1 MGNELS
7 YQPKTVS
14 INIWFTGSSKIEIG
28 DNAFLYRSEGMLENS
43 FLRIQP
49 SPNPGE
55 HRLNLTGIV
64 QLSNERVYINLGTN
78 GEWKG
83 GNYAASL
90 PAEPNPKANTY
101 LDLGKNGIF
110 ISAAKNNQP
119 IAFSGSGTILF
130 KEGEG
135 ADYHP
140 YVKFDNYYKS
150 AGFTTNVRF
159 VISNSAP
166 KGRYEPGDF
175 QGIAIKVQ
183 QKVNDKDVLPIINL
197 NKVSTLDYVV
207 NLTDENV
214 NLGNNYFFA
223 NIEGDPKST
232 TDSSSIVIHP
242 ATPKAINLNTLDA
255 TIGFDTVEGKTYKRA
270 YVTYKKSAAPS
281 KEGSAMQS
289 ENVQIGSHTLFS
301 QVEFLP
307 NLIKHG
313 EGFWATADYVQTHYD
328 HVKFKGQQVSCLLYT
343 SPSPRD

>member
-1 MGNELS
+1 MRKGLTMFSLKKLSLALLAASFFSVAQAEEPKQLLVPELYRQNQFINEPEAEFSLQQDESLENVIIHSGYNLQVKRLTAENLPLLQGLIQSQIQPSITGNLDIKNTSQDLFNLRMGNELS

-130 KEGEG
+130 KEGE
-135 ADYHP
+135 AE
-140 YVKFDNYYKS
+140 K
-150 AGFTTNVRF
+150 
-159 VISNSAP
+159 
-166 KGRYEPGDF
+166 
-175 QGIAIKVQ
+175 
-183 QKVNDKDVLPIINL
+183 
-197 NKVSTLDYVV
+197 
-207 NLTDENV
+207 
-214 NLGNNYFFA
+214 
-223 NIEGDPKST
+223 
-232 TDSSSIVIHP
+232 
-242 ATPKAINLNTLDA
+242 
-255 TIGFDTVEGKTYKRA
+255 
-270 YVTYKKSAAPS
+270 
-281 KEGSAMQS
+281 
-289 ENVQIGSHTLFS
+289 
-301 QVEFLP
+301 
-307 NLIKHG
+307 
-313 EGFWATADYVQTHYD
+313 
-328 HVKFKGQQVSCLLYT
+328 
-343 SPSPRD
+343 